1 LVFSF
6 AARIAQLGILQ
17 CITLTVTMGTTED
30 IETSA
35 QPAAG
40 RSTSRQDGS
49 LKGVEVSVGRE
60 NLSSVVPPDDKYE
73 GRHRWDAAAE
83 WTVEEEKAVRWKTD
97 IRLMSWLC
105 VMFFALQLDRGN
117 LSNALADDFLD
128 DMGFTSDIYNNGT
141 TIQLVAFLSAE
152 FPAQYLAKRYGFRI
166 IMPSMMFAWG
176 AVTAF
181 QAFMNDM
188 ASFYITRAL
197 IGFFEGGFIPAAVSS
212 VVFWSVKVWLTIEC
226 RRSCMPRT
234 STRPRSWRCDWLS
247 SGAR

>member
-1 LVFSF
+1 
-6 AARIAQLGILQ
+6 
-17 CITLTVTMGTTED
+17 MGNTED
-30 IETSA
+30 IETST
-35 QPAAG
+35 QPAEV
-40 RSTSRQDGS
+40 RSSSRQNGSS
-49 LKGVEVSVGRE
+49 LKGVEASVGRE
-60 NLSSVVPPDDKYE
+60 QLSSVVPPDDLYE
-73 GRHRWDAAAE
+73 GKHRWDPAAE
-83 WTVEEEKAVRWKTD
+83 WSKKEERSVVWKTD

-117 LSNALADDFLD
+117 LANALADDFLD

-181 QAFMNDM
+181 QAFMNDL

-197 IGFFEGGFIPAAVSS
+197 IGFFEGGFIPAAASS
-212 VVFWSVKVWLTIEC
+212 IILRPQKTRKSLLTHGVEDFVRDVFLHVEGVGGAPGGVLEHPKRGPCHLC
-226 RRSCMPRT
+226 PSCCWN
-234 STRPRSWRCDWLS
+234 S
-247 SGAR
+247 